1 MHRALRITE
10 WLLPMTIRQNFRGS
24 LSILLVFLSLMPMG
38 CSRPEESVKASP
50 DAPVLLS
57 ALQVQPV
64 RVERKID
71 LVGTLQGQREV
82 TLSSEVAA
90 RVIALHADLG
100 DRVEQGQE
108 LVALN
113 SSEFRMTV
121 DRQQASLAQVLS
133 QLGLHRATDPMPDP
147 QETSIVRKAAADLA
161 DAKAAYERTNTLYE
175 KSVFSKQLLD
185 TSEARYKVAEANYT
199 AALEAVGNLEAQV
212 ANMRAQLALAEK
224 KVADCTI
231 RAPFAGTVAKR
242 LVEIGQYLR
251 EQTPVMSIVS
261 TNPLKLQADVPERWF
276 PYVPIGAVVELKVE
290 AYPDA
295 FPGRVARVSKAV
307 DAQTRTFSIEAE
319 VDNSRGQL
327 RPGLFAM
334 AQLVTSK
341 ADDVLRVPASAVISF
356 YGIQKVYVIVEG
368 EVRETVVKLGDR
380 MGDLIEV
387 TEGLSPGEWI
397 ATNELSRIRQGSRVQ
412 VKKES

>member
-1 MHRALRITE
+1 M
-10 WLLPMTIRQNFRGS
+10 
-24 LSILLVFLSLMPMG
+24 
-38 CSRPEESVKASP
+38 KASP
-50 DAPVLLS
+50 DAPVLVS

-64 RVERKID
+64 RVERRID
-71 LVGTLQGQREV
+71 LVGTLEGEREV

-90 RVIALHADLG
+90 RVIALRADMG
-100 DRVEQGQE
+100 DRVKQGQE
-108 LVALN
+108 LVKLN
-113 SSEFRMTV
+113 SSEFRMAV
-121 DRQQASLAQVLS
+121 DRQQAALAQVLA
-133 QLGLHRATDPMPDP
+133 QLGLNRATDPMPDP
-147 QETSIVRKAAADLA
+147 QETSIVRKASADLA
-161 DAKAAYERTNTLYE
+161 DAKAAYERTSALYQ

-199 AALEAVGNLEAQV
+199 AALETVRNLEAQV

-251 EQTPVMSIVS
+251 EQTAVMSIVS
-261 TNPLKLQADVPERWF
+261 TNPLKLQANVPERRF
-276 PYVPIGAVVELKVE
+276 PYVQVGAAVELKVE
-290 AYPDA
+290 AYPET
-295 FPGRVARVSKAV
+295 FRGRVARVSEAV

-319 VDNSRGQL
+319 VDNSRDQL
-327 RPGLFAM
+327 RPGLFAT

-341 ADDVLRVPASAVISF
+341 IDDVLRVPAKAVISF
-356 YGIQKVYVIVEG
+356 YGIQKVYVIADG

-380 MGDLIEV
+380 IGDLIEV

-397 ATNELSRIRQGSRVQ
+397 ATSELSRIRQGSRVQ
-412 VKKES
+412 VKKEG